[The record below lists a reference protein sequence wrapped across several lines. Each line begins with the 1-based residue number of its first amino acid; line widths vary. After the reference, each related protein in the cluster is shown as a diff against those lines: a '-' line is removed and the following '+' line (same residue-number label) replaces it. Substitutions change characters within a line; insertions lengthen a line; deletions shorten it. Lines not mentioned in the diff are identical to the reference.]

1 MVSATSAR
9 PGDDKVMPIA
19 IVGVAG
25 RFPGDASDPDKLWK
39 LLSEGRSARGRVP
52 KDRYN
57 VDSHHQ

>member
-1 MVSATSAR
+1 
-9 PGDDKVMPIA
+9 MPIA

-39 LLSEGRSARGRVP
+39 LLSEGRSARGPIP

-57 VDSHHQ
+57 VDAFYQ